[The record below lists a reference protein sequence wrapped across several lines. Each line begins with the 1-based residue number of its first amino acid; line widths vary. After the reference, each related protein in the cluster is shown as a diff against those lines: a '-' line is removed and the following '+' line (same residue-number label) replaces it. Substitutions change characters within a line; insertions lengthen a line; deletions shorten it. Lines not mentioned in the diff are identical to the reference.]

1 MRMRPMAFRKLSLVG
16 PSASVLYLGQIQLLP
31 CVSST
36 ITRSYARRC
45 CTSCGQVLD
54 ETTFSAEVTFS
65 KGAGGIST
73 ADGQFVSDVAASR
86 GLGRI
91 SGGKSYG
98 YQVMYPIRRVK
109 LFFTSNIAIRLPPHQ
124 GIGNEHPDEDFHC
137 RLTLMSGP

>member
-1 MRMRPMAFRKLSLVG
+1 M
-16 PSASVLYLGQIQLLP
+16 LLP
-31 CVSST
+31 SRVSST
-36 ITRSYARRC
+36 IIASYARRC

-98 YQVMYPIRRVK
+98 YQVLYPIRHVK
-109 LFFTSNIAIRLPPHQ
+109 LFCCLRNNLAIRLPPPMP
-124 GIGNEHPDEDFHC
+124 GGDGNHGKDSYC